1 MRGVRG
7 RACPARGDDRSILE
21 GRRTCR
27 SQPSARRTRRTT
39 LDHSFSY
46 FGCDARNA
54 SLTTLC
60 RIGEHRDPVH
70 PRETK
75 SIGHVLPNALEPHI
89 AISHGHALDILSRA
103 LGLSED
109 HGGGTPGSVVWILTR
124 GLSAYREVRP
134 ANPIDQLW
142 PGITPAAALEKLL
155 SNPSEQSVA
164 TTA

>member
-1 MRGVRG
+1 LKVD
-7 RACPARGDDRSILE
+7 APADRSP
-21 GRRTCR
+21 RRGERAEQLLIIPSHISAATLATR
-27 SQPSARRTRRTT
+27 APQPSAEEWSIVIPSTP
-39 LDHSFSY
+39 D
-46 FGCDARNA
+46 
-54 SLTTLC
+54 
-60 RIGEHRDPVH
+60 
-70 PRETK
+70 ETK

-89 AISHGHALDILSRA
+89 AISHRQALDILSRP

-155 SNPSEQSVA
+155 SNPSEPSVA